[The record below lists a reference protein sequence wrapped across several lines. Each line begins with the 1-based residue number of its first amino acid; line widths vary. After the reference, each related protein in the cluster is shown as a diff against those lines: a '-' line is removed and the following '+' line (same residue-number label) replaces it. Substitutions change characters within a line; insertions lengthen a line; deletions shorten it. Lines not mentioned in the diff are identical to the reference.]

1 MLSEPQAF
9 NLLPKRTDPE
19 AKRHLALWAVRGDL
33 FPALQLNM
41 KLAAS
46 ASDPKQNGTQ
56 VNACYKEPPLTYRM
70 VASQGGSEV

>member
-46 ASDPKQNGTQ
+46 PSDPKQTDTQ
-56 VNACYKEPPLTYRM
+56 VNACYQETPP
-70 VASQGGSEV
+70 